1 MTTYQ
6 TTKPIRSLAKG
17 GVNVGARQFVTPQAF
32 TPEHW
37 QRLLDE
43 GAVIANEPAVETAVS
58 YDDMT
63 IDDMTIDELKA
74 LADVRGVA
82 YTWNIKAETLIER
95 LNNA

>member
-32 TPEHW
+32 APEHW

-43 GAVIANEPAVETAVS
+43 GAVVANEPAVETAVS
-58 YDDMT
+58 Y
-63 IDDMTIDELKA
+63 DDMTIDELKA